1 MVSLILGKKGS
12 GKTKLL
18 IEKVNEAIENSNGNV
33 VCVEKQPKLTYDVNY
48 RARLIGKYDNNENY
62 GVTY

>member
-33 VCVEKQPKLTYDVNY
+33 VCVEKQPKLTYDVN
-48 RARLIGKYDNNENY
+48 
-62 GVTY
+62 